1 MMSKRIQEPT
11 QYEDEIARR
20 IIGAAIEVHR
30 ALGAGYLEAVYE
42 KALAVEFE
50 VQGIQYAQQY
60 PVSVLYRG
68 QNVGTGFLDFFVEQC
83 AVVELKAVEDLLP
96 VHTAQVISYLK
107 ATETRLGLLVNF
119 NVPVLKQG
127 IKRVVLS

>member
-1 MMSKRIQEPT
+1 MSRRTQEPT
-11 QYEDEIARR
+11 SQEDEIARR
-20 IIGAAIEVHR
+20 VIGAAIEVHR

-42 KALAVEFE
+42 KALAIEFE
-50 VQGIQYAQQY
+50 VQRIQYAQQH

-83 AVVELKAVEDLLP
+83 VVVELKAVEDLLP

-107 ATETRLGLLVNF
+107 ATESRLGLLINF
-119 NVPVLKQG
+119 NIPVLKQG